1 MLESIP
7 MPCTDDSAGARRCQW
22 PSVTTAD
29 AALSAPL
36 ITSARVGSGDIGR
49 VLAAVAR
56 AYNALYYPAVG
67 VTPAAILDKDRTPH
81 VAQARHLCAYLLMED
96 DGLTATAAA
105 AALGR
110 RDHSTILHS
119 KGRIAAALPDD
130 DRLRALL
137 TRVREALSGRVDD
150 ERLQARCDERRRR
163 GQVTASPRELAEYRY
178 WRLRSLRTGSAW

>member
-36 ITSARVGSGDIGR
+36 ITSARMGSVDVGR

-56 AYNALYYPAVG
+56 AYNASYYPVVA
-67 VTPAAILDKDRTPH
+67 VTPAAILAKGRTPD
-81 VAQARHLCAYLLMED
+81 VAQARHVCAYLLMED
-96 DGLTATAAA
+96 CHLTCAAA
-105 AALGR
+105 AMALGG

-119 KGRIAAALPDD
+119 RARIAAALGHDAVLSD
-130 DRLRALL
+130 LLGRA
-137 TRVREALSGRVDD
+137 RAALAGRVDD

-163 GQVTASPRELAEYRY
+163 GQVMASPRELAEYRY